1 MAGKKRVAKKR
12 QIREKGKE
20 CNKGRR
26 ERMNIKGDKLFF
38 YKKRDSFVFVSLAS
52 VKLYQFQQNAEYF
65 EENIR
70 VYLSVYFL
78 YNNWNFHGDTR
89 QNFQWNIKKR
99 YSDTFTYIRSRS
111 FYTII
116 ESRTHSFISRCVI
129 KF

>member
-1 MAGKKRVAKKR
+1 MKRQKHGWKKRVAKKR

-20 CNKGRR
+20 L
-26 ERMNIKGDKLFF
+26 LFF